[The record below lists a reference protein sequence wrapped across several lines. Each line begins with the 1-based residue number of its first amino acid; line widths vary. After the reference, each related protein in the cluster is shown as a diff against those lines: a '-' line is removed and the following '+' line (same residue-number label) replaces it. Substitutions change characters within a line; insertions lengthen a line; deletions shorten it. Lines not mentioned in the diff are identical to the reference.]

1 MASKKSKGN
10 PVQGHGEAWEKE
22 ILQTVYGVYPES
34 GISYTSIHDV
44 PKELNQRTGKNVS
57 IKCSGSKTVCFGDA
71 SRIVETLGKNSPLE
85 VIVVNYKQ
93 AGDVKQ
99 IQQVDRLDFSSLGP
113 ALLGGNLEQTKN
125 GIENL
130 KELVKTGNPLYKEAS
145 KALQKEMASNG
156 SYFTINPK
164 VGNPAKKRA
173 GRVQI
178 SISGK
183 NMGKLVKDHPGIL
196 KESERCSVHGCNLT
210 ESLVS
215 GIRTFGTKKEKSSS
229 DSGKG
234 VGKKSNKK
242 ITRRNLNKLSLSKDT
257 LSKVEDLLHG
267 ASR

>member
-10 PVQGHGEAWEKE
+10 PVQGHGEAWENE
-22 ILQTVYGVYPES
+22 ILQTVYGVYPSS

-57 IKCSGSKTVCFGDA
+57 IKCTGSKTVCFGDA
-71 SRIVETLGKNSPLE
+71 ARIVETLDKNSPLE
-85 VIVVNYKQ
+85 VIIVNYKQ
-93 AGDVKQ
+93 VGDAKQ
-99 IQQVDRLDFSSLGP
+99 IQQVDRLDFSSLGT
-113 ALLGGNLEQTKN
+113 ALLGENLEKTKN
-125 GIENL
+125 GIDNL
-130 KELVKTGNPLYKEAS
+130 KEMVKTGNPLYKETA
-145 KALQKEMASNG
+145 KALQKEMASSG

-164 VGNPAKKRA
+164 VGNPEKKRA

-178 SISGK
+178 SISAK
-183 NMGKLVKDHPGIL
+183 NMTRLVKEHPEMVL
-196 KESERCSVHGCNLT
+196 ESAKCSVHGCNLT

-215 GIRTFGTKKEKSSS
+215 GRRTFGTKRKKSSS

-257 LSKVEDLLHG
+257 LSKVEDLLHI
-267 ASR
+267 